1 MRSLRHFVPIRII
14 YLICSLS
21 PVSAFSGRLAIR
33 QETCDTFYCAPDIS
47 WDRLVD
53 TLGAWFYHLSQPDGY
68 LQPETLPPETET
80 ETQPTE
86 SDIYSQVPN
95 TRQDPNHMPTSNT
108 DIELLQLAPYP
119 GSNECQR
126 TPSSA
131 DYPSDDSVQ
140 NDEVNHFFQLRIKS
154 ILSLLMPL
162 DREIII
168 FISAERP
175 PSNSYSQGVAMT
187 LTRIIVSS
195 R

>member
-1 MRSLRHFVPIRII
+1 MRSLGHFVPIRIT
-14 YLICSLS
+14 YLICFLS
-21 PVSAFSGRLAIR
+21 SVSAFSGRLAIR

-47 WDRLVD
+47 WDGLVD
-53 TLGAWFYHLSQPDGY
+53 TLGAWFYHFSQPDGY
-68 LQPETLPPETET
+68 LQPGTLPPET

-86 SDIYSQVPN
+86 SDINSQVPN
-95 TRQDPNHMPTSNT
+95 IGQNPNSMPTSNT
-108 DIELLQLAPYP
+108 DIELLQLAPYL

-126 TPSSA
+126 TPPSA

-154 ILSLLMPL
+154 ILSLLMPFN
-162 DREIII
+162 REIII
-168 FISAERP
+168 FIRAEGP